1 MIYWERN
8 HQILASN
15 NIKIVCIGER
25 LIKIKREKDMELLYM
40 RMEGFMKDPGRL
52 IKEMEED
59 LNYLLMAILFRVNI
73 R

>member
-1 MIYWERN
+1 M
-8 HQILASN
+8 SN
-15 NIKIVCIGER
+15 NIKIVCIVER

-59 LNYLLMAILFRVNI
+59 LNYLLMAILIRANI